1 MLIFYA
7 KFPIL
12 LRMTTKNLT
21 IVSGPHGLCSSYFY
35 FHSFLTYWTPFPQIS
50 LCSNLVGPPVGSQ
63 RQKCF
68 LFWIYMS
75 GNLLLSFPPDWLSWF
90 SQAFAQMSP
99 FQWRLPWPFYFP
111 LSLAPFTVQRLSMS
125 NSFVTPWTV
134 ARRAPLAMGFPRQEY
149 WSGLLFPSPGHLSDP
164 GIKPASLH
172 WQAGSLPLSLTHLM
186 GAPISP
192 QCTVIFPKVLILV

>member
-75 GNLLLSFPPDWLSWF
+75 GNLLLSFSSWLTFLVFSGFCSDVTFSMKAALTILFPIVTCSIYCSAAKHVQLFCDPMDCSPPGSSGHGI
-90 SQAFAQMSP
+90 SQARVLKWVAVSFSRAS
-99 FQWRLPWPFYFP
+99 FWPRDQTCI
-111 LSLAPFTVQRLSMS
+111 SALAGRFFTTEPYPPHGCSH
-125 NSFVTPWTV
+125 
-134 ARRAPLAMGFPRQEY
+134 
-149 WSGLLFPSPGHLSDP
+149 FPSVHCDFS
-164 GIKPASLH
+164 
-172 WQAGSLPLSLTHLM
+172 
-186 GAPISP
+186 
-192 QCTVIFPKVLILV
+192 